1 MCSLFR
7 WSSAS
12 IALLAFGV
20 TAGAV
25 TPIMISATALA
36 QATAP
41 TPTPTPTP
49 TAPAP
54 TPGAAVNFPDVPADF
69 WAQPFIQA
77 LAARNVITGFP
88 NGTFRPEE
96 PVDRAE
102 FAAMIASAFNQN
114 PVRQLAAGGFKDVPP
129 DYWAVSVIEEA
140 YETGFM
146 SGYPGNLFLPNQEIP
161 KVQAIVALANGLG
174 LTPTGT
180 IANVLDTYY
189 TDAGTIPNYALDDVA
204 AATEANV
211 VVNYPNVRVLNPLTP
226 LTRAEAAA
234 LLYQALVRLGQV
246 QPLPANVTA
255 ANYIVGGTPG
265 ASQTT
270 PTTPTTATRDIVTLA
285 ASSNSF
291 TTLTSALKA
300 AGLAET
306 LQGEGP
312 FTVFAPTDEAFAALP
327 KGTLQRLLQPENRET
342 LARIL
347 RYHVVPGAGTA
358 SELSAG
364 ELKTLADRP
373 VNIQIDPATKQ
384 IAVNDAR
391 VIQPNVRAS
400 NGVIH
405 VVNEVLLPPNF
416 NLETN
421 RFR

>member
-25 TPIMISATALA
+25 APIMISATALA
-36 QATAP
+36 QAT
-41 TPTPTPTP
+41 TPAPTPTP
-49 TAPAP
+49 TAPTSP
-54 TPGAAVNFPDVPADF
+54 VPKFPDVPADF

-102 FAAMIASAFNQN
+102 FAAMVASAFNQN
-114 PVRQLAAGGFKDVPP
+114 PVRQLAPGGFKDVPP

-146 SGYPGNLFLPNQEIP
+146 SGYPGNLFLPNQQIP

-180 IANVLDTYY
+180 VANLLDTYY
-189 TDAGTIPNYALDDVA
+189 TDAGIIPDYALDDVA

-265 ASQTT
+265 ASQTPPPT
-270 PTTPTTATRDIVTLA
+270 PTMASRDIVALA

-291 TTLTSALKA
+291 TTLTSALKT

-312 FTVFAPTDEAFAALP
+312 FTLFAPTDEAFAALP

-347 RYHVVPGAGTA
+347 RYHVVPGAVTA
-358 SELSAG
+358 SDLSAG

-373 VNIQIDPATKQ
+373 VNIQIDPATNE

-391 VIQPNVRAS
+391 VMQPNVRAS
-400 NGVIH
+400 NGMIH
-405 VVNEVLLPPNF
+405 VINEVLLPPNF
-416 NLETN
+416 NLKTN
-421 RFR
+421 LR

>member
-1 MCSLFR
+1 MYSLFR

-12 IALLAFGV
+12 VALLAFGV
-20 TAGAV
+20 TASAV
-25 TPIMISATALA
+25 VPIMISATALA

-41 TPTPTPTP
+41 TPTPTPT
-49 TAPAP
+49 APASP
-54 TPGAAVNFPDVPADF
+54 VPNFPDVPADF

-77 LAARNVITGFP
+77 LATRNVITGFP

-114 PVRQLAAGGFKDVPP
+114 AVRQLAPGGFKDVPP

-180 IANVLDTYY
+180 VANVLDTYY
-189 TDAGTIPNYALDDVA
+189 TDAGIIPDYALDDVA

-265 ASQTT
+265 ASQSTPPT
-270 PTTPTTATRDIVTLA
+270 PTMASRDIVALA

-312 FTVFAPTDEAFAALP
+312 FTLFAPTDEAFAALP

-347 RYHVVPGAGTA
+347 RYHVVPGAVTA

-373 VNIQIDPATKQ
+373 VNIQIDPATNE

-391 VIQPNVRAS
+391 VLQPNVRAS

-416 NLETN
+416 NLKTN
-421 RFR
+421 LR